1 MKKRQKSYIYTVWP
15 RSDNAVTLWLYSKS
29 SKRVDNTVNVFLQGD
44 DAALFLKEVK
54 ETEDV
59 WENSTDMTKDIL
71 MRNFERL
78 REHRWSYF
86 LYYFSIFLNK
96 TDCKTNK

>member
-1 MKKRQKSYIYTVWP
+1 MKKEQKSYIYTVSP
-15 RSDNAVTLWLYSKS
+15 DGVSLWLYSKAS
-29 SKRVDNTVNVFLQGD
+29 RRVNNEVNVYLQGD

-71 MRNFERL
+71 KRNFEDL
-78 REHRWSYF
+78 AGHVSYIISQ
-86 LYYFSIFLNK
+86 YF
-96 TDCKTNK
+96 

>member
-1 MKKRQKSYIYTVWP
+1 MKKQQKAYIYTVWP
-15 RSDNAVTLWLYSKS
+15 RSGNSVTLWLYSKA
-29 SKRVDNTVNVFLQGD
+29 SKRVDNTVNVYLQGD

-71 MRNFERL
+71 KKNFESVDG
-78 REHRWSYF
+78 HISYIISQ
-86 LYYFSIFLNK
+86 YF
-96 TDCKTNK
+96 

>member
-1 MKKRQKSYIYTVWP
+1 MKKQQKSYIYTVWP
-15 RSDNAVTLWLYSKS
+15 TQYSGNAVTLWLYSQA
-29 SKRVDNTVNVFLQGD
+29 SKRVDNTTNVYLQGD

-71 MRNFERL
+71 MRNFESIDG
-78 REHRWSYF
+78 HISYIISQ
-86 LYYFSIFLNK
+86 YF
-96 TDCKTNK
+96 

>member
-1 MKKRQKSYIYTVWP
+1 MKKRQKAYIYTVWP

-71 MRNFERL
+71 MRNFESIDG
-78 REHRWSYF
+78 HISYIISQ
-86 LYYFSIFLNK
+86 YF
-96 TDCKTNK
+96 

>member
-59 WENSTDMTKDIL
+59 WENSIGITKDIL
-71 MRNFERL
+71 KRNFEDL
-78 REHRWSYF
+78 AGHVSYIISQ
-86 LYYFSIFLNK
+86 YF
-96 TDCKTNK
+96 

>member
-1 MKKRQKSYIYTVWP
+1 MKKQQKSYIYTV
-15 RSDNAVTLWLYSKS
+15 SSYGITLLLYSQA

-44 DAALFLKEVK
+44 DADLFLKEVQ

-71 MRNFERL
+71 KRNFESI
-78 REHRWSYF
+78 EGHVSYIISQ
-86 LYYFSIFLNK
+86 YF
-96 TDCKTNK
+96 